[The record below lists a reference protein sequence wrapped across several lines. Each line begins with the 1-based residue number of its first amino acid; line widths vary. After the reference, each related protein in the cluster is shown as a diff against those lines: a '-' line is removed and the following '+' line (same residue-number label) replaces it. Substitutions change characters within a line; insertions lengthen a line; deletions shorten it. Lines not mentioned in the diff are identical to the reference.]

1 MIDSHCHLE
10 QKDYDKD
17 RDDVIEKCK
26 KELKVVI
33 TCCADPRDWKLT
45 KEIAE
50 KHKGFVFPIAGIHP
64 EFIKDIAKK
73 EIDDFVEVIKKE
85 AKAGNIVGIGEI
97 GLDYFWIKEA
107 VWRDKQKDLF
117 LRFIDIAKKLDFPLI
132 VHSRDAF
139 LECVVTLEQKRMQ
152 GRKVLMHLF
161 GDKKLIPRIVKNG
174 WLVSI
179 GPGILKS
186 KTMKKIAR
194 DIPLNNLLLETDS
207 PWFGMGERGLPTNV
221 KKAAEKVAEIKKIPI
236 KEVEKQ
242 TDLNAI
248 KFFRLKLNRH

>member
-1 MIDSHCHLE
+1 
-10 QKDYDKD
+10 
-17 RDDVIEKCK
+17 
-26 KELKVVI
+26 
-33 TCCADPRDWKLT
+33 
-45 KEIAE
+45 
-50 KHKGFVFPIAGIHP
+50 
-64 EFIKDIAKK
+64 
-73 EIDDFVEVIKKE
+73 
-85 AKAGNIVGIGEI
+85 
-97 GLDYFWIKEA
+97 
-107 VWRDKQKDLF
+107 
-117 LRFIDIAKKLDFPLI
+117 
-132 VHSRDAF
+132 
-139 LECVVTLEQKRMQ
+139 MQ

>member
-73 EIDDFVEVIKKE
+73 EKRPFSEIHRHCKE
-85 AKAGNIVGIGEI
+85 
-97 GLDYFWIKEA
+97 
-107 VWRDKQKDLF
+107 
-117 LRFIDIAKKLDFPLI
+117 
-132 VHSRDAF
+132 
-139 LECVVTLEQKRMQ
+139 T
-152 GRKVLMHLF
+152 
-161 GDKKLIPRIVKNG
+161 
-174 WLVSI
+174 
-179 GPGILKS
+179 
-186 KTMKKIAR
+186 
-194 DIPLNNLLLETDS
+194 
-207 PWFGMGERGLPTNV
+207 
-221 KKAAEKVAEIKKIPI
+221 
-236 KEVEKQ
+236 
-242 TDLNAI
+242 
-248 KFFRLKLNRH
+248 